1 MRYDGR
7 TRRSFGVRRSAVAG
21 AATVDAL
28 PTALPVSDVNPPT
41 GRPSRRFGGHS
52 VSRKEDCRMTTS
64 IKRLPRRMPAW
75 AKVITAVVL
84 VLVVLFAGLRLAVLP
99 GLRDLFGTQ
108 THDRSGPAL
117 LKSIQDMSR
126 YDAASG
132 NFQVVVDLEK
142 DAKYL
147 PDAIRGTR
155 TLYVGAG
162 TVEAYVDLGS
172 LAKKDVTVDSD
183 RTTATLRLPHAF
195 LGKPALDTDRSYA
208 VSKQR
213 GLLDRLGDFFSD
225 NPDSEQAVQ
234 KLAVKHIGEAAKD
247 SELTKRAEENTTGML
262 DGLLRSLGF
271 KEVSVSYGA

>member
-1 MRYDGR
+1 
-7 TRRSFGVRRSAVAG
+7 
-21 AATVDAL
+21 
-28 PTALPVSDVNPPT
+28 
-41 GRPSRRFGGHS
+41 
-52 VSRKEDCRMTTS
+52 MTTS
-64 IKRLPRRMPAW
+64 IKRLPKRMPAW
-75 AKVITAVVL
+75 AKAITAVVL

-172 LAKKDVTVDSD
+172 LAEKDVTVDAD

-195 LGKPALDTDRSYA
+195 LGKPALDPNRSYA

-234 KLAVKHIGEAAKD
+234 KLAVKHIGDAAKD